1 MLMMHWFFPVIVLVV
16 WCPPSNAFSASSTGI
31 ATVQAE
37 LIVSVGRIPGTDMPP
52 EWAASGAKLGF
63 QLDVKFTD
71 EVASHEM
78 TKEHLMLKG
87 DALEP
92 TLLSV
97 EPLNN
102 PTFITNNGTQTIDVE
117 GGAYGYYC
125 QMEGLES
132 SSKQYALRFFL
143 DFPRGAMRNDVE
155 LPAERIFFL
164 TSCWLSSSPE
174 NNNEL
179 DRARK
184 RKEQFEQEIE
194 LIDARTNKIRS
205 QELASNI
212 LGNVI
217 QRAFNL
223 RHLLVLAGRRNKLQG
238 QLKEVERE
246 YPLDSSG
253 SAGVIQGPNDVIYA
267 KEGVIAVK
275 RLKGAMGTQEEY
287 CWVGTFAIHKFFGDN

>member
-1 MLMMHWFFPVIVLVV
+1 
-16 WCPPSNAFSASSTGI
+16 
-31 ATVQAE
+31 
-37 LIVSVGRIPGTDMPP
+37 MPP

-63 QLDVKFTD
+63 QLHVKFTD
-71 EVASHEM
+71 DVASCEII
-78 TKEHLMLKG
+78 TKERLMLED
-87 DALEP
+87 DALMCYTKTALPPIIDDRGVTHPEKLLSLLAQFRVPRLRKQGKQLMEP

-102 PTFITNNGTQTIDVE
+102 PTFITTNGTQTVDVE

-125 QMEGLES
+125 QMEGWNS

-143 DFPRGAMRNDVE
+143 DFPHGAKRNDVE

-164 TSCWLSSSPE
+164 TTCWLSSSPE
-174 NNNEL
+174 DNNEL

-194 LIDARTNKIRS
+194 LTDARRNKIRS
-205 QELASNI
+205 QELSSNI
-212 LGNVI
+212 LGNAI

-223 RHLLVLAGRRNKLQG
+223 RHLLVLAVRQNKLQG

-246 YPLDSSG
+246 YPLDSLG
-253 SAGVIQGPNDVIYA
+253 SVGVIQGPNDVIYA

-287 CWVGTFAIHKFFGDN
+287 CSVGTFAIHKFFGDN